1 MDRQTDRQTYGWTD
15 RQIDRRTNRQT
26 DGQTHRWTDRRTDK
40 QTDRWMNG
48 GNSWCMSVVMMCFV
62 LLDVSGAAH
71 MIGDIVTGVKPAL
84 AEGRPME
91 PMADD
96 RDGAGRYQFL
106 SEVLRW
112 RAQTTPD
119 HVLFTLLNEKVCVC
133 VHVCGCLLSVR
144 LSVCFLSVSCLSI
157 CLSVVPSV
165 SCLSVF
171 CLSVCLSVCLSFCFV
186 YMCMCVLTTINYAC
200 S

>member
-1 MDRQTDRQTYGWTD
+1 MIVSVSGSRVRYIVGQIDRHMDGQTDRQTDRQMNGQAIRQKDKQTDRRMDRQTDRQSD
-15 RQIDRRTNRQT
+15 RCMD
-26 DGQTHRWTDRRTDK
+26 
-40 QTDRWMNG
+40 G
-48 GNSWCMSVVMMCFV
+48 GNSWCVAVIMMCFV

-71 MIGDIVTGVKPAL
+71 LIGDIVTGVKPAL

-133 VHVCGCLLSVR
+133 VCVHVWLSLVCSSVCLLSVH
-144 LSVCFLSVSCLSI
+144 LSVCCLSI
-157 CLSVVPSV
+157 FCLSVHLSVCVVCLSVV
-165 SCLSVF
+165 CLF
-171 CLSVCLSVCLSFCFV
+171 
-186 YMCMCVLTTINYAC
+186 I
-200 S
+200 

>member
-1 MDRQTDRQTYGWTD
+1 MDRQTDRQTYGGTDRQTNGQAIRQKDRQTDRWTDGQTD
-15 RQIDRRTNRQT
+15 RQIDR
-26 DGQTHRWTDRRTDK
+26 
-40 QTDRWMNG
+40 WMNR

-62 LLDVSGAAH
+62 LLDVSGAVH

-119 HVLFTLLNEKVCVC
+119 YVLYVTE
-133 VHVCGCLLSVR
+133 
-144 LSVCFLSVSCLSI
+144 
-157 CLSVVPSV
+157 
-165 SCLSVF
+165 
-171 CLSVCLSVCLSFCFV
+171 
-186 YMCMCVLTTINYAC
+186 
-200 S
+200 

>member
-1 MDRQTDRQTYGWTD
+1 MDRQTDIWMDRQTDRQTDEWTGNQTEGQTD
-15 RQIDRRTNRQT
+15 RQT
-26 DGQTHRWTDRRTDK
+26 DGQTDR
-40 QTDRWMNG
+40 QSDRCMDG
-48 GNSWCMSVVMMCFV
+48 GNSWCVAVIMMCFV

-71 MIGDIVTGVKPAL
+71 LIGDIVTGVKPAL

-133 VHVCGCLLSVR
+133 VCVRACVAVSCLFVCLS
-144 LSVCFLSVSCLSI
+144 LCLSI
-157 CLSVVPSV
+157 CLFV
-165 SCLSVF
+165 
-171 CLSVCLSVCLSFCFV
+171 LSVCLLSACLSNFH
-186 YMCMCVLTTINYAC
+186 I
-200 S
+200 